1 MKRVAQLLALVLCV
15 GSLYVGLTVFEVW
28 RVGRTQ
34 STTQVDAIVVM
45 GAAQYDGVPS
55 PLLKARLM
63 HAFDLWKQKIA
74 PRIVLTGGNKPGDRF
89 TEASASAIFL
99 RQQGVPQEELL
110 QESLSRSTYEALRNV
125 RDLVK
130 NDANFAG
137 IERIVIVTDPFHELR
152 SRLTAKEWS
161 ILEVLLTP
169 WAPASLVPVEKE
181 SIPSRYDTEDS
192 IEEEQM
198 ITSAR
203 SLANSLSHQQ
213 RVVLVLKSQNVAD
226 AVVASEVGVS
236 RPTVADMKKT
246 VLGRVGAELIADL
259 PAERHERAMQNL
271 LEECNMLI
279 EGESQ

>member
-1 MKRVAQLLALVLCV
+1 MKRVAQILALVLCV

-110 QESLSRSTYEALRNV
+110 QESSSRSTYEALRNV

-137 IERIVIVTDPFHELR
+137 IERIVIVTDPYHELR
-152 SRLTAKEWS
+152 SRLTAREMNFEATTTPTSNSHIAGNSTFKKHVKEGVGIALARVIGFGNLW
-161 ILEVLLTP
+161 
-169 WAPASLVPVEKE
+169 K
-181 SIPSRYDTEDS
+181 
-192 IEEEQM
+192 
-198 ITSAR
+198 IT
-203 SLANSLSHQQ
+203 
-213 RVVLVLKSQNVAD
+213 
-226 AVVASEVGVS
+226 G
-236 RPTVADMKKT
+236 
-246 VLGRVGAELIADL
+246 
-259 PAERHERAMQNL
+259 
-271 LEECNMLI
+271 
-279 EGESQ
+279 

>member
-34 STTQVDAIVVM
+34 STAQVDAIVVM

-63 HAFDLWKQKIA
+63 HAFDLWEQKIS

-99 RQQGVPQEELL
+99 RQQGVPQEDLL

-130 NDANFAG
+130 NDANFSG

-152 SRLTAKEWS
+152 SRLTAKEWGFD
-161 ILEVLLTP
+161 
-169 WAPASLVPVEKE
+169 AS
-181 SIPSRYDTEDS
+181 
-192 IEEEQM
+192 
-198 ITSAR
+198 TSATPN
-203 SLANSLSHQQ
+203 SPIAGNGAFKKHVKEGVGIALA
-213 RVVLVLKSQNVAD
+213 RVI
-226 AVVASEVGVS
+226 GF
-236 RPTVADMKKT
+236 
-246 VLGRVGAELIADL
+246 G
-259 PAERHERAMQNL
+259 NL
-271 LEECNMLI
+271 WKI
-279 EGESQ
+279 TG

>member
-63 HAFDLWKQKIA
+63 HAFDLWEQKIS

-137 IERIVIVTDPFHELR
+137 IDRIVIVTDPFHELR
-152 SRLTAKEWS
+152 SRLTAKEWGFD
-161 ILEVLLTP
+161 
-169 WAPASLVPVEKE
+169 AS
-181 SIPSRYDTEDS
+181 
-192 IEEEQM
+192 
-198 ITSAR
+198 TSATP
-203 SLANSLSHQQ
+203 NSPIAGNGAFKKHVKEGVGIAVA
-213 RVVLVLKSQNVAD
+213 RVI
-226 AVVASEVGVS
+226 GF
-236 RPTVADMKKT
+236 
-246 VLGRVGAELIADL
+246 G
-259 PAERHERAMQNL
+259 NL
-271 LEECNMLI
+271 WKI
-279 EGESQ
+279 TG

>member
-34 STTQVDAIVVM
+34 STAQVDAIVVM

-55 PLLKARLM
+55 PLLKARLT

-110 QESLSRSTYEALRNV
+110 QESSSRSTYEALRNV

-137 IERIVIVTDPFHELR
+137 IERIVIVTDPYHELR
-152 SRLTAKEWS
+152 SRLTAREMNFETTTSPSSNSPIAGNSAFKKYVKEGVGIALARVIGFGNLW
-161 ILEVLLTP
+161 
-169 WAPASLVPVEKE
+169 K
-181 SIPSRYDTEDS
+181 
-192 IEEEQM
+192 
-198 ITSAR
+198 IT
-203 SLANSLSHQQ
+203 
-213 RVVLVLKSQNVAD
+213 
-226 AVVASEVGVS
+226 G
-236 RPTVADMKKT
+236 
-246 VLGRVGAELIADL
+246 
-259 PAERHERAMQNL
+259 
-271 LEECNMLI
+271 
-279 EGESQ
+279 

>member
-1 MKRVAQLLALVLCV
+1 MKRVAQILALVLCV

-34 STTQVDAIVVM
+34 STAQVDAIVVM

-110 QESLSRSTYEALRNV
+110 QESSSRSTYEALRNV

-130 NDANFAG
+130 NDPNFAG
-137 IERIVIVTDPFHELR
+137 IERIVIVTDPYHELR
-152 SRLTAKEWS
+152 SRLTAKEWGFD
-161 ILEVLLTP
+161 
-169 WAPASLVPVEKE
+169 AS
-181 SIPSRYDTEDS
+181 
-192 IEEEQM
+192 
-198 ITSAR
+198 TSATPN
-203 SLANSLSHQQ
+203 SPIAGNGAFKKHVKEGVGIALA
-213 RVVLVLKSQNVAD
+213 RVI
-226 AVVASEVGVS
+226 GF
-236 RPTVADMKKT
+236 
-246 VLGRVGAELIADL
+246 G
-259 PAERHERAMQNL
+259 NL
-271 LEECNMLI
+271 WKI
-279 EGESQ
+279 TG

>member
-110 QESLSRSTYEALRNV
+110 QESSSRSTYEALRNV

-137 IERIVIVTDPFHELR
+137 IERIVIVTDPYHELR
-152 SRLTAKEWS
+152 SRLTAREMNFEATTTPTSNSHIAGNSTFKKHVKEGVGIALARVIGFGNLW
-161 ILEVLLTP
+161 
-169 WAPASLVPVEKE
+169 K
-181 SIPSRYDTEDS
+181 
-192 IEEEQM
+192 
-198 ITSAR
+198 IT
-203 SLANSLSHQQ
+203 
-213 RVVLVLKSQNVAD
+213 
-226 AVVASEVGVS
+226 G
-236 RPTVADMKKT
+236 
-246 VLGRVGAELIADL
+246 
-259 PAERHERAMQNL
+259 
-271 LEECNMLI
+271 
-279 EGESQ
+279 

>member
-63 HAFDLWKQKIA
+63 RAFELWEQKVA

-99 RQQGVPQEELL
+99 RQQGVSQEDLL

-125 RDLVK
+125 RNLVAT
-130 NDANFAG
+130 DSNFAG
-137 IERIVIVTDPFHELR
+137 IKRIVIVTDPYHELR
-152 SRLTAKEWS
+152 SRLTAREMNFETTTSPSSNSPIAGNSAFKKYVKEGAGIALARVIGFGNLW
-161 ILEVLLTP
+161 
-169 WAPASLVPVEKE
+169 K
-181 SIPSRYDTEDS
+181 
-192 IEEEQM
+192 
-198 ITSAR
+198 IT
-203 SLANSLSHQQ
+203 
-213 RVVLVLKSQNVAD
+213 
-226 AVVASEVGVS
+226 G
-236 RPTVADMKKT
+236 
-246 VLGRVGAELIADL
+246 
-259 PAERHERAMQNL
+259 
-271 LEECNMLI
+271 
-279 EGESQ
+279 